1 MSVKVKKIFNL
12 RIIIIIVCIIAFILA
27 NSSQQKYT
35 SLDDVPI
42 STLITTSTI
51 PPETTPTEPPT
62 PTQTGPTFPTDTPS
76 QPNDGGIDTDREP
89 FIPTQIIPI
98 VISVLFLILIGLLIW
113 RRKKEMQTV
122 QQQTPYTTGV
132 AQSRREKLV
141 TKIRT
146 LVEILNDYLKQ
157 GKFTEGVIYG
167 FHQLDVN
174 MKRILGVSRDS
185 HLTPKEFSNSLELPG
200 IIPHLDWMVK
210 TFYLARYKLAEMEY
224 QDLETFIQKLQKI
237 KSLSVSKSDIEIL
250 EKKPLSDKK

>member
-1 MSVKVKKIFNL
+1 MSGKVKKFFNL
-12 RIIIIIVCIIAFILA
+12 KIIIIIVCIIAFILA
-27 NSSQQKYT
+27 NSAQQRYIG
-35 SLDDVPI
+35 LDDVPI

-76 QPNDGGIDTDREP
+76 QPNGGIDTGREP

-122 QQQTPYTTGV
+122 QKQTEYTSGV
-132 AQSRREKLV
+132 ARSRREKLV

-157 GKFTEGVIYG
+157 GKFTEGIVFG
-167 FHQLDVN
+167 FHQLDGN

-185 HLTPKEFSNSLELPG
+185 HLTPKEFSNSLQLPE
-200 IIPHLDWMVK
+200 IIPHLDWIVK
-210 TFYLARYKLAEMEY
+210 AFYLARYKLSEMEY

-237 KSLSVSKSDIEIL
+237 KGLSVSESDIEIL
-250 EKKPLSDKK
+250 ERKQLSDKK